1 MTEERTRQET
11 EKPAPKALS
20 AASPSSSLAT
30 APGAL
35 RASSRSPSS
44 SSLHSSH
51 PVTRLRYRQLVQPIT
66 PTECEPAPED
76 EPTPS
81 ADSQTDRTQ
90 PLGPP
95 LSPSTR
101 MRHPRVPLSS
111 LDLAKSRIY
120 TRLLYFFDAN
130 TGASATASTACDPPQ
145 GPLFTTV
152 DSSSST
158 SAGAGK
164 GATTPT
170 TAPSQESSASPQ
182 IPPSSANKK
191 YSSRSNRL
199 HYHYHQSPFMDPMLL
214 QASLALVLSD
224 FFPLAGRLCNGP
236 QQSSLS
242 SSSTPAVKEGTKND
256 TRPFIECNDHGVLFA
271 VADTSTTMAQIQQG
285 HYQDGVLPPQL
296 FPVGL
301 YPASL
306 RDPPLLGIQ
315 LTYTQDQSLIMG
327 VAMDSSVMDAVSL
340 VSFMEAWSRITQGK
354 DFSPYPILDR
364 SFLEKLG
371 VDDHASTNGA
381 SSSHAGAIYRH
392 QRINNSPPP
401 PIVFDNGL
409 DTDLDRGLGD
419 SDHATDDDDEDG
431 DDDNGTDMEDYTDD
445 EKEGDSNLKRAQR
458 RLQSIQSQEP
468 VAHGLQ
474 GTGKGVAGRL
484 PTVTVHFVEHLDGPA
499 EDILDLET
507 NGPEAVPGA
516 EVEGSNDLRLFHFTP
531 EQLDRI
537 KQLASEQN
545 IAAAAC
551 AADDKEISDKW
562 VSTGDSLIAYLWKM
576 STITRRLEP
585 DCKLMCGLVMDIR
598 NRVTPTI
605 PEGFI
610 GNAILSIFVQMP
622 VHSLLTTPLS
632 LPSRLLRDELLL
644 QTPEQIRSAIS
655 WIQKQEHPHLIE
667 TASNNPFG
675 HDFMVW
681 SFRKLNMYSPDFGQ
695 GRPCKVRIGRG
706 GFGGGEGMCV
716 IMDSEPSRAQAA
728 AAGGSSSAGML
739 GDAGVDVYLGLQGE
753 HLLDFEKVHRGFM
766 EGLLIASL
774 HFITP
779 PFSMTITIIRQAP
792 SSAEVRI
799 RYTQDNVTL
808 HVTPVSSLIQNPGTL
823 YIADESL
830 YFFSAVSN
838 TGFSI
843 PYPSIIIHAIARE
856 SHVGPS
862 IYCQLEGSL
871 ASSEPAASNGQAA
884 KGEEEEE
891 EDDEEPVLE
900 LSFVPTDVASLDTIY
915 ENLSYCAS
923 LHQDEDAEDYN
934 MDEDD
939 IYQDDEEDHQELYAN
954 ADIQGGY
961 VPKSSTATSV
971 GVASAATTTAG
982 AGVGSAA
989 EEVEQVPAI
998 DLQSGEWYTG
1008 NPESDAKFELSEQ
1021 GQVIVN
1027 QWDQNQK
1034 SGGEGQPVQGKRV
1047 RQEEGD
1053 GAEDDSMDVVE
1064 GDAPSQANAE
1074 EAYTEEQQQEAR
1086 SKMWRAY

>member
-1 MTEERTRQET
+1 MTAERNRQEA
-11 EKPAPKALS
+11 EKPVAKTLN
-20 AASPSSSLAT
+20 AASPSSLAT
-30 APGAL
+30 APGTL

-44 SSLHSSH
+44 SSLHSNH

-66 PTECEPAPED
+66 PTELEPAPED
-76 EPTPS
+76 ERTHP
-81 ADSQTDRTQ
+81 ADSQKDSIQ
-90 PLGPP
+90 PLGSP
-95 LSPSTR
+95 LSPSTP
-101 MRHPRVPLSS
+101 MRYPRVPLSS

-120 TRLLYFFDAN
+120 TRLLYFFDAS
-130 TGASATASTACDPPQ
+130 TGPTATATTVCDPPQ

-158 SAGAGK
+158 SAGAGER
-164 GATTPT
+164 ATTRT
-170 TAPSQESSASPQ
+170 TASLQEPSTSPQ
-182 IPPSSANKK
+182 IPSSTVHKK

-224 FFPLAGRLCNGP
+224 FFPLAGRLCNSH

-242 SSSTPAVKEGTKND
+242 SSSTPAAKEGSEDDKK
-256 TRPFIECNDHGVLFA
+256 PFIECNDHGVLFA
-271 VADTSTTMAQIQQG
+271 VADTSITMAQIQQG
-285 HYQDGVLPPQL
+285 HYQDGVLPRQL

-371 VDDHASTNGA
+371 VDDHAATNSA
-381 SSSHAGAIYRH
+381 SSSHAGAVYRH

-401 PIVFDNGL
+401 PILFDNGL

-419 SDHATDDDDEDG
+419 SDHATEDDDEDE
-431 DDDNGTDMEDYTDD
+431 DDDDEDYTDD
-445 EKEGDSNLKRAQR
+445 EKEATEDDSNLKRAQR

-468 VAHGLQ
+468 VVRGLQ
-474 GTGKGVAGRL
+474 RTGKGVAGRL
-484 PTVTVHFVEHLDGPA
+484 PTVTVNYAEHLDGPA
-499 EDILDLET
+499 EDILDAET
-507 NGPEAVPGA
+507 NGTEAESGA
-516 EVEGSNDLRLFHFTP
+516 EIESTNDLRLFHFSP

-576 STITRRLEP
+576 STITRRMEP

-598 NRVTPTI
+598 NRVTPTV

-728 AAGGSSSAGML
+728 AAGGSSSTGLL

-766 EGLLIASL
+766 EGL
-774 HFITP
+774 
-779 PFSMTITIIRQAP
+779 
-792 SSAEVRI
+792 
-799 RYTQDNVTL
+799 
-808 HVTPVSSLIQNPGTL
+808 
-823 YIADESL
+823 
-830 YFFSAVSN
+830 
-838 TGFSI
+838 
-843 PYPSIIIHAIARE
+843 
-856 SHVGPS
+856 VGP
-862 IYCQLEGSL
+862 
-871 ASSEPAASNGQAA
+871 
-884 KGEEEEE
+884 
-891 EDDEEPVLE
+891 
-900 LSFVPTDVASLDTIY
+900 
-915 ENLSYCAS
+915 
-923 LHQDEDAEDYN
+923 
-934 MDEDD
+934 
-939 IYQDDEEDHQELYAN
+939 
-954 ADIQGGY
+954 QGG
-961 VPKSSTATSV
+961 
-971 GVASAATTTAG
+971 GV
-982 AGVGSAA
+982 
-989 EEVEQVPAI
+989 
-998 DLQSGEWYTG
+998 SGEW
-1008 NPESDAKFELSEQ
+1008 E
-1021 GQVIVN
+1021 
-1027 QWDQNQK
+1027 
-1034 SGGEGQPVQGKRV
+1034 
-1047 RQEEGD
+1047 
-1053 GAEDDSMDVVE
+1053 VV
-1064 GDAPSQANAE
+1064 
-1074 EAYTEEQQQEAR
+1074 
-1086 SKMWRAY
+1086 

>member
-1 MTEERTRQET
+1 MTAERTRQEA
-11 EKPAPKALS
+11 EKPATKTLNTV
-20 AASPSSSLAT
+20 SPSSSLAT

-66 PTECEPAPED
+66 PTELEPALED
-76 EPTPS
+76 ERTDS
-81 ADSQTDRTQ
+81 ADPQTGSTQ
-90 PLGPP
+90 PLGSP

-101 MRHPRVPLSS
+101 MRYPRVPLSS

-130 TGASATASTACDPPQ
+130 TG
-145 GPLFTTV
+145 TT
-152 DSSSST
+152 
-158 SAGAGK
+158 
-164 GATTPT
+164 ATTSPSD
-170 TAPSQESSASPQ
+170 PSQKPLL
-182 IPPSSANKK
+182 PT
-191 YSSRSNRL
+191 
-199 HYHYHQSPFMDPMLL
+199 SPFMDRMLL

-224 FFPLAGRLCNGP
+224 FFPLAGRLGNSH
-236 QQSSLS
+236 QQSPLSSLS
-242 SSSTPAVKEGTKND
+242 TTAGKEGAEDNK
-256 TRPFIECNDHGVLFA
+256 RPFIECNDHGVLFA

-364 SFLEKLG
+364 SFLERLG
-371 VDDHASTNGA
+371 ADDHASTNG
-381 SSSHAGAIYRH
+381 SSHAGAVYRH

-401 PIVFDNGL
+401 PILFDNGL
-409 DTDLDRGLGD
+409 DNDLDRGLGD
-419 SDHATDDDDEDG
+419 SDHATEEEDDDDDED
-431 DDDNGTDMEDYTDD
+431 DDNDDDMEDHTDD
-445 EKEGDSNLKRAQR
+445 EKEATEGDSNLKRAQR
-458 RLQSIQSQEP
+458 RLQSIQFEEP
-468 VAHGLQ
+468 VAHAPQ
-474 GTGKGVAGRL
+474 GTGKGVEGRL
-484 PTVTVHFVEHLDGPA
+484 PTFTVHYAEHLDGPA

-507 NGPEAVPGA
+507 TGTEAESGA
-516 EVEGSNDLRLFHFTP
+516 EAEGSNDLHLFHFSP

-576 STITRRLEP
+576 TTITRRMEP

-766 EGLLIASL
+766 EGL
-774 HFITP
+774 
-779 PFSMTITIIRQAP
+779 
-792 SSAEVRI
+792 
-799 RYTQDNVTL
+799 
-808 HVTPVSSLIQNPGTL
+808 
-823 YIADESL
+823 
-830 YFFSAVSN
+830 
-838 TGFSI
+838 
-843 PYPSIIIHAIARE
+843 
-856 SHVGPS
+856 VGP
-862 IYCQLEGSL
+862 
-871 ASSEPAASNGQAA
+871 
-884 KGEEEEE
+884 
-891 EDDEEPVLE
+891 
-900 LSFVPTDVASLDTIY
+900 
-915 ENLSYCAS
+915 
-923 LHQDEDAEDYN
+923 
-934 MDEDD
+934 
-939 IYQDDEEDHQELYAN
+939 
-954 ADIQGGY
+954 QGG
-961 VPKSSTATSV
+961 
-971 GVASAATTTAG
+971 GV
-982 AGVGSAA
+982 
-989 EEVEQVPAI
+989 
-998 DLQSGEWYTG
+998 SGEW
-1008 NPESDAKFELSEQ
+1008 E
-1021 GQVIVN
+1021 
-1027 QWDQNQK
+1027 
-1034 SGGEGQPVQGKRV
+1034 
-1047 RQEEGD
+1047 
-1053 GAEDDSMDVVE
+1053 VV
-1064 GDAPSQANAE
+1064 
-1074 EAYTEEQQQEAR
+1074 
-1086 SKMWRAY
+1086 

>member
-1 MTEERTRQET
+1 MTEERTRLET
-11 EKPAPKALS
+11 EKPAPKALN
-20 AASPSSSLAT
+20 AASPASALAT

-44 SSLHSSH
+44 SSLYSSH

-66 PTECEPAPED
+66 PTELEPAPED
-76 EPTPS
+76 KQTHS
-81 ADSQTDRTQ
+81 ADSQTDSTQ
-90 PLGPP
+90 SLGSP

-101 MRHPRVPLSS
+101 MRYPRVPLSS
-111 LDLAKSRIY
+111 LDLAKPRIY

-130 TGASATASTACDPPQ
+130 TGATTTAHVSASTACDPPQ
-145 GPLFTTV
+145 GLLFTTV

-164 GATTPT
+164 GASTATTPT
-170 TAPSQESSASPQ
+170 AASSLGSSTSPQ
-182 IPPSSANKK
+182 IPSSTAHKK

-224 FFPLAGRLCNGP
+224 FFPLAGRLWNSH
-236 QQSSLS
+236 QQSPLS
-242 SSSTPAVKEGTKND
+242 SSSTPAAKEGTDDDK
-256 TRPFIECNDHGVLFA
+256 RPFIECNDHGVLFA

-371 VDDHASTNGA
+371 ADDPASTNGA
-381 SSSHAGAIYRH
+381 SHSHAGAIYRH

-401 PIVFDNGL
+401 PILFDNGL
-409 DTDLDRGLGD
+409 DTDLDRGLED
-419 SDHATDDDDEDG
+419 SDHASEDDEEEDDDGALKE
-431 DDDNGTDMEDYTDD
+431 YTDD
-445 EKEGDSNLKRAQR
+445 EKEGAEGDSNLKRAQR
-458 RLQSIQSQEP
+458 RLQSIQLQEP
-468 VAHGLQ
+468 AADGLQ

-484 PTVTVHFVEHLDGPA
+484 PTVTVNNVEHLNGPV
-499 EDILDLET
+499 EDIVDPET
-507 NGPEAVPGA
+507 NGPEAVSGA
-516 EVEGSNDLRLFHFTP
+516 EGEGSNDLRLFHFTP

-598 NRVTPTI
+598 NRVSPTI

-675 HDFMVW
+675 YDFMVW

-716 IMDSEPSRAQAA
+716 IMDSEPSRAQAG

-766 EGLLIASL
+766 EGL
-774 HFITP
+774 
-779 PFSMTITIIRQAP
+779 
-792 SSAEVRI
+792 
-799 RYTQDNVTL
+799 
-808 HVTPVSSLIQNPGTL
+808 
-823 YIADESL
+823 
-830 YFFSAVSN
+830 
-838 TGFSI
+838 
-843 PYPSIIIHAIARE
+843 
-856 SHVGPS
+856 VGP
-862 IYCQLEGSL
+862 
-871 ASSEPAASNGQAA
+871 
-884 KGEEEEE
+884 
-891 EDDEEPVLE
+891 
-900 LSFVPTDVASLDTIY
+900 
-915 ENLSYCAS
+915 
-923 LHQDEDAEDYN
+923 
-934 MDEDD
+934 
-939 IYQDDEEDHQELYAN
+939 
-954 ADIQGGY
+954 QGG
-961 VPKSSTATSV
+961 
-971 GVASAATTTAG
+971 GV
-982 AGVGSAA
+982 
-989 EEVEQVPAI
+989 
-998 DLQSGEWYTG
+998 SGEW
-1008 NPESDAKFELSEQ
+1008 E
-1021 GQVIVN
+1021 
-1027 QWDQNQK
+1027 
-1034 SGGEGQPVQGKRV
+1034 
-1047 RQEEGD
+1047 
-1053 GAEDDSMDVVE
+1053 VV
-1064 GDAPSQANAE
+1064 
-1074 EAYTEEQQQEAR
+1074 
-1086 SKMWRAY
+1086 